1 MIHQH
6 FMLVPTL
13 TVVEN
18 VALGLKSS
26 RGPLLDLDKVEK
38 RVVELADKYGLKV
51 DPRAYIWQLAVGEQQ
66 RVENSQGTLPRRG
79 AAHFG

>member
-13 TVVEN
+13 TVTEN

-26 RGPLLDLDKVEK
+26 REPVLDLVKVSA
-38 RVVELADKYGLKV
+38 RIRELSQLYGLKV
-51 DPRAYIWQLAVGEQQ
+51 DPSACIWQLSVGEQQ
-66 RVENSQGTLPRRG
+66 RVELIQSLVT
-79 AAHFG
+79 AAPA